1 VIKTMFIPHTKCDK
15 YYFTIFD
22 HETDGVYEFSTKYHE
37 YSSIK
42 DFLITEFKDKM
53 KEVEQFYANT
63 GYNYIDEYIEIIRM
77 HTIGWKV
84 CIRKFREC

>member
-1 VIKTMFIPHTKCDK
+1 MIKTMFIPHTKSDK

-22 HETDGVYEFSTKYHE
+22 HETDGVYEFSTKHHE
-37 YSSIK
+37 SSSIK

-53 KEVEQFYANT
+53 AEVEQFYVNT

-77 HTIGWKV
+77 HTVGWKV
-84 CIRKFREC
+84 CILKFREC